1 MTKIKGV
8 SANQLL
14 DQGVVDPRTLPGAIP
29 HQLDDVSPEE
39 SSALIALNFVP
50 DEFQTL
56 RLPVQG
62 VQLFQAS
69 PGVDGLNVMAMLP
82 KILKQQRAMLVLTP
96 EQEAKEFQEA
106 IGLVE
111 IRLVLRKEALIG
123 DKDDE

>member
-1 MTKIKGV
+1 MSKIKGL
-8 SANQLL
+8 SPHQLI
-14 DQGVVDPRTLPGAIP
+14 DQGVADPRTLPGAIP
-29 HQLDDVSPEE
+29 HQLDDVSLEE
-39 SSALIALNFVP
+39 ASALTELGFVP

-62 VQLFQAS
+62 VQLFQAA

-82 KILKQQRAMLVLTP
+82 KILKQQGALLVLTP

-111 IRLVLRKEALIG
+111 IRVVLRKEALIG